1 MYEKERQI
9 EAVSKVKYQNK
20 NKYSERL
27 SENTKSGTG
36 NFLLLLVYTLGSAT
50 KKLKPL
56 TSHGNRSTT
65 TKKQIKLKELDS
77 SGSASVEKNPIYEKI
92 EKEKFII

>member
-56 TSHGNRSTT
+56 TSHGNSSTT